1 MNLREQSRLPPTNVD
16 AYLLWTRKGNTGD
29 LLIADSCERYLRER
43 GINAWRCDGSIEEA
57 ALAGDTEYIND
68 LLATFRGMLFFS
80 GGGNIGIYPDNG
92 MVRAAVIKQARPHHR
107 FLVFPQSALQP
118 EPALVDARVTV
129 WCRDAVSQTILQRSG
144 ARTALVPDITLYMD
158 DVIPKQPDGTGVYYI
173 RRTPRCD
180 AETID
185 NGIDLDGPS
194 ADLTLAEPL
203 HQIIATLTAYE
214 IVLSNR
220 LHGGLIALMMRK
232 KVIFLPVA
240 YHKIESFY
248 KTWLHGKPGAAFVKN
263 QEELMICV
271 DKLKPF
277 TVDLA
282 TLFCE
287 RADPALDRHLLG
299 I

>member
-1 MNLREQSRLPPTNVD
+1 
-16 AYLLWTRKGNTGD
+16 
-29 LLIADSCERYLRER
+29 
-43 GINAWRCDGSIEEA
+43 
-57 ALAGDTEYIND
+57 
-68 LLATFRGMLFFS
+68 
-80 GGGNIGIYPDNG
+80 
-92 MVRAAVIKQARPHHR
+92 
-107 FLVFPQSALQP
+107 
-118 EPALVDARVTV
+118 
-129 WCRDAVSQTILQRSG
+129 
-144 ARTALVPDITLYMD
+144 VPDIALYMD
-158 DVIPKQPDGTGVYYI
+158 DIISKQPDGKGVYYI
-173 RRTPRCD
+173 RRTPGCD

-185 NGIDLDGPS
+185 NGIDFDGPS

-214 IVLSNR
+214 IVLSDR

-248 KTWLHGKPGAAFVKN
+248 ATWLHGKPGAAFVKN
-263 QEELMICV
+263 KEELMRCV